1 MNACMYKKYSVV
13 SMINLRSYTFTS
25 QIEQVKASAES
36 DKLAAVSDLI
46 QTRKHYILMVEDK
59 TRELETL
66 QRDWEQFNDKVVIS
80 IMLHGEMY
88 VTAIHVNYPHM
99 HVTQYVY
106 SKCT

>member
-13 SMINLRSYTFTS
+13 SMINLRSYTSPS

-46 QTRKHYILMVEDK
+46 QTRKQYILMVEDK

-80 IMLHGEMY
+80 
-88 VTAIHVNYPHM
+88 T
-99 HVTQYVY
+99 
-106 SKCT
+106 S

>member
-1 MNACMYKKYSVV
+1 MNGCMVLELKISACTSVV
-13 SMINLRSYTFTS
+13 SMINLRTYTSPS

-46 QTRKHYILMVEDK
+46 QTRKQYILMVEDK

-80 IMLHGEMY
+80 
-88 VTAIHVNYPHM
+88 T
-99 HVTQYVY
+99 
-106 SKCT
+106 S